1 MRGTII
7 QRAYDGR
14 RWCIVKGDDGIE
26 YFFNYKALVNP
37 KQYKHY
43 SWVGNEAVFD
53 KDESDEWRL
62 PHAKNVILAE
72 IRDPNRREK
81 YLRKVEAE
89 KAHLEKEER
98 KRVNAE
104 RQAMLKARA
113 DRRREYEA
121 NNTWYEVQY
130 FSETGW
136 KPVCLGIPAR
146 YRSLAEAKQAIEEVK
161 KCSLSNLKYR
171 CVKTLGL
178 TMTVHRWE
186 KLNG

>member
-1 MRGTII
+1 MRGTIV

-14 RWCIVKGDDGIE
+14 KWCIVKGEDGTE
-26 YFFNYKALVNP
+26 YFFSYKALVNP

-98 KRVNAE
+98 K
-104 RQAMLKARA
+104 
-113 DRRREYEA
+113 
-121 NNTWYEVQY
+121 
-130 FSETGW
+130 
-136 KPVCLGIPAR
+136 
-146 YRSLAEAKQAIEEVK
+146 
-161 KCSLSNLKYR
+161 
-171 CVKTLGL
+171 
-178 TMTVHRWE
+178 
-186 KLNG
+186 